1 MTCTLQLAL
10 PPSTD
15 VNRPLVVI
23 VSAVLAVH
31 AVLIGWMVLFGPSAV
46 KPIKAAP
53 PRKLLVQTVE
63 LAPTAPAAPP
73 ASLPKPVE
81 KVVEA
86 PAPLPVIEEI
96 LPEPLPEVKP
106 EPKKVEAKKP
116 ETVKKPA
123 PIPPKAQP
131 APKKE
136 VAKPAPKASP
146 KPKEPAVKKE
156 VKPKA
161 AEKPAPKPAEAA
173 KSNEA
178 QQAAEK
184 LKQQALEQ
192 QRVKEAAQQAER
204 QRQRKLLADA
214 EERIAKIGAGHG
226 KVDPGKSSKLASVA
240 LPSALSSLHI
250 DALPDTPGAAPLS
263 FKEASYRDE
272 LAGRLKLLLRLPE
285 YGDVRVKLT
294 LERSGK
300 VSKVVVES
308 SASKANGKY
317 IEKTLPGLTFPPFGT
332 NFGNEAHYTFSIT
345 LSNE

>member
-31 AVLIGWMVLFGPSAV
+31 AVLIAWMVLFGPSSV
-46 KPIKAAP
+46 KPAKAAP

-63 LAPTAPAAPP
+63 LAPPAPAAPP

-81 KVVEA
+81 KVAEA
-86 PAPLPVIEEI
+86 PAPMPVIEEVV
-96 LPEPLPEVKP
+96 PEPLPEVKP
-106 EPKKVEAKKP
+106 EPKKVEVKKP
-116 ETVKKPA
+116 EPVKKPA
-123 PIPPKAQP
+123 PTPPKAQP
-131 APKKE
+131 TPKKE
-136 VAKPAPKASP
+136 AAKPKTSP

-161 AEKPAPKPAEAA
+161 VEKPAPKPAEAA

-184 LKQQALEQ
+184 MKQQALEQ
-192 QRVKEAAQQAER
+192 QRVKEAAQQAEK

-226 KVDPGKSSKLASVA
+226 KVDPGKSGKLASVA

-250 DALPDTPGAAPLS
+250 DALPDSPGAAPLS

-272 LAGRLKLLLRLPE
+272 LAGRLKLMLRLPE

-332 NFGNEAHYTFSIT
+332 NFGNDAHYTFSIT